1 MNLTSTFRRI
11 GEEIYRSY
19 ITKSDPFIENSNL
32 KQMVTFN
39 SIENLNSHHCS
50 IETKD
55 IDTCCQFLHSDLP
68 QIRMISCL
76 IILRTLNQGNLFK
89 ITL

>member
-1 MNLTSTFRRI
+1 M
-11 GEEIYRSY
+11 YRSY
-19 ITKSDPFIENSNL
+19 INKSDLSIENSNL

-39 SIENLNSHHCS
+39 SIENLNSHYQYS

-55 IDTCCQFLHSDLP
+55 TDTCCQFLHSDLP

-76 IILRTLNQGNLFK
+76 IILRTLSQGNLF
-89 ITL
+89 

>member
-1 MNLTSTFRRI
+1 MTSTFRRI

-19 ITKSDPFIENSNL
+19 VNKSDPAIENSNL
-32 KQMVTFN
+32 KQILTFN
-39 SIENLNSHHCS
+39 SIENLKSHQCS

-55 IDTCCQFLHSDLP
+55 IDICCQFLHSDLP

-76 IILRTLNQGNLFK
+76 IILRTLNQGNLFF
-89 ITL
+89 